1 MARGRILSRTIA
13 TDGRF
18 NKLTIVEQWLF
29 MRLLPFADDH
39 GRLPGNLIELRLLCI
54 PGSTINN
61 ADLEDALIRLDELEL
76 IYYDKGRVIQ
86 YRSWLKNQKLN
97 HKPAES
103 VFPNPRQYTKTKE
116 REPEKIKRAVKSEET
131 NFNNVV
137 ITFEDFWNIGFKK
150 TDRKKCMAKW
160 TEIPDEQK
168 LGLKR
173 FAERYVKGK
182 KGLQN
187 PYTFL
192 ALKKWEKEIVVSTNP
207 KDFTQITDGVYRAY
221 CSVCGNEVYPSAL
234 ELSGVSVCCDAPLS
248 PDRPLPKIHLPKL
261 RNLE

>member
-18 NKLTIVEQWLF
+18 NKLTITEQWLF

-76 IYYDKGRVIQ
+76 IYYDRTKVIQ
-86 YRSWLKNQKLN
+86 YRAWLKNQKIN
-97 HKPAES
+97 HKPAQS
-103 VFPNPRQYTKTKE
+103 VFPNPRQHTKE
-116 REPEKIKRAVKSEET
+116 KVREPEKVGTPEKIHNA
-131 NFNNVV
+131 NLDNVV
-137 ITFEDFWNIGFKK
+137 NTFEDFWNVGFKR

-160 TEIPDEQK
+160 LEIPDEHK
-168 LGLKR
+168 ASLIKFAKR
-173 FAERYVKGK
+173 LVKGK

-192 ALKKWEKEIVVSTNP
+192 ALKQWEKEIVVSVDP
-207 KDFTQITDGVYRAY
+207 KDFSQIHDGVYRAY
-221 CSVCGNEVYPSAL
+221 CSGCGNEVFPSAL
-234 ELSGVSVCCDAPLS
+234 QLSGTSVCCDAPLS
-248 PDRPLPKIHLPKL
+248 PDRPLHKINLPKY
-261 RNLE
+261 RNLG